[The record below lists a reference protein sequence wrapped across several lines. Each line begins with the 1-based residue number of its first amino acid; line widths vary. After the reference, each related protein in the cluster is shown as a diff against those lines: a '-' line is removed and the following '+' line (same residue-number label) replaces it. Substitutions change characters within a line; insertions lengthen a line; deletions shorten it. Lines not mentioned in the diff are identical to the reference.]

1 MSNSSLV
8 EYRNLTHNYSKRT
21 GKICKIT
28 IHHAA
33 GKGTAKSITDSFLPP
48 KRKASANYIIGYR
61 GDIGQAVLEENR
73 AWTSRSAWNDD
84 QAVTIEVSNNGYGE
98 PWGITDDTY
107 SSLIDLCVDICQ
119 RNHIS
124 MVNYTGDKNGVLT
137 EHRMFVATAC
147 PGTTI
152 HELLRSGKISKDI
165 NDRLNL
171 SLASPVDGEFVLD
184 GINYSPVF
192 DPSFYGAKYPDLGRA
207 GLITPTQL
215 FQHFTTYGMNEFRQG
230 CASFDPVAYWKG
242 NEDLQ
247 MAFDDDREAYYKHYL
262 LCGKQEIEDGK
273 RKGC

>member
-1 MSNSSLV
+1 MSNSNLV
-8 EYRNLTHNYSKRT
+8 EYRNLTRNFSRRN
-21 GKICKIT
+21 GKICKLT

-33 GKGTAKSITDSFLPP
+33 GKGTAQSITDSFMPP
-48 KRKASANYIIGYR
+48 ERKASANYIIGYR
-61 GDIGQAVLEENR
+61 GDIGQSVLEEHR

-84 QAVTIEVSNNGYGE
+84 QAVTIEVSNSGYGE
-98 PWGITDDTY
+98 PWGITEDTY
-107 SSLIDLCVDICQ
+107 SSLIELCVDICQ
-119 RNHIS
+119 RNHIP
-124 MVNYTGDKNGVLT
+124 MVNYTGDQNGVLT

-171 SLASPVDGEFVLD
+171 PLASPVNGEFVSD
-184 GINYSPVF
+184 GINYAPVF
-192 DPSFYGAKYPDLGRA
+192 DPSYYGAKYPDLGRA
-207 GLITPTQL
+207 GLITPAQL
-215 FQHFTTYGMNEFRQG
+215 FQHFITYGMNEFRRG
-230 CASFDPVAYWKG
+230 CASFDPVAYWNG

-247 MAFDDDREAYYKHYL
+247 MAFDDDHEAYYKHYL